1 MKVSVQPNDGI
12 APLLTASDANRTDST
27 PRVRDL
33 VISPENARSR
43 IESFLRKA
51 RASLD
56 IYDPNV
62 SDDGMLALLAKK
74 AARVRRVERIFKENW
89 KLATQPSVLPCL
101 FAALCCSAMW
111 RSYSADVSDTRCL
124 SGRRTP

>member
-1 MKVSVQPNDGI
+1 MRVI
-12 APLLTASDANRTDST
+12 ANRTDST

-43 IESFLRKA
+43 LESFLRKA
-51 RASLD
+51 RVSLD

-89 KLATQPSVLPCL
+89 KLATQPKKNS
-101 FAALCCSAMW
+101 
-111 RSYSADVSDTRCL
+111 
-124 SGRRTP
+124 